1 MMNLADILKKTS
13 PLPVEDF
20 SLLENIFDEVEF
32 NKGTILF
39 NQDKTERK
47 FYFIKRGIAR
57 AFTTTDGNDITFW
70 FGQEGDPILSINSYI
85 SNKAGYETIELLE
98 DAILYETSNQLLNEL
113 YESNKNICNWGR
125 KLAENEL
132 IKTEQRFIARLT
144 GNSKQRYEYLIHNYP
159 GLINR
164 VQLGYIASYLG
175 ITQVSLSRI
184 RK

>member
-1 MMNLADILKKTS
+1 MKLIDILNKIH
-13 PLPVEDF
+13 PLPPEDGF
-20 SLLENIFDEVEF
+20 LLENIFQETHWS
-32 NKGTILF
+32 KGTILF

-47 FYFIKRGIAR
+47 FYFIKKGIAR
-57 AFTTTDGNDITFW
+57 AFTTNDGDDITFW

-85 SNKAGYETIELLE
+85 SNQASYETIELLE

-113 YESNKNICNWGR
+113 YETNKNICNWGR
-125 KLAENEL
+125 KFAENEL
-132 IKTEQRFIARLT
+132 IKTEQRFIARLR
-144 GNSKQRYEYLIHNYP
+144 GNAKQRYLDLIQTYP

-164 VQLGYIASYLG
+164 VQLGFIASYLG

>member
-1 MMNLADILKKTS
+1 MMNLSDILNRTH
-13 PLPVEDF
+13 PLSFEDCNC
-20 SLLENIFDEVEF
+20 LENIFQEVKLT
-32 NKGTILF
+32 KGSILF
-39 NQDKTERK
+39 NQDKTVRK
-47 FYFIKRGIAR
+47 FYFIKKGIAR
-57 AFTTTDGNDITFW
+57 AFTTADGDEITFW

-85 SNKAGYETIELLE
+85 SNQASYETIELLE
-98 DAILYETSNQLLNEL
+98 DAVLYETSNQQLSEL
-113 YESNKNICNWGR
+113 YETNINICNWGR

-144 GNSKQRYEYLIHNYP
+144 GNSKKRYE
-159 GLINR
+159 GLIKSYPALLNR